1 MVRRVSISV
10 ASGRDVAERWR
21 YQYYE
26 RKGREWSSTVNGP
39 AKNKYDA
46 LCALGPNPDI
56 DKVAEIIGN
65 KSWSYLSCSG
75 CNDYVASAV
84 SFGSDYSESEIL
96 LCAACVE
103 DAGRALKANKENQN
117 GD

>member
-65 KSWSYLSCSG
+65 KSWTHLTCNA
-75 CNDYVASAV
+75 CNDYVVRAV
-84 SFGSDYSESEIL
+84 SFGADYSDREIL
-96 LCAACVE
+96 LCSDCIGQAAMV
-103 DAGRALKANKENQN
+103 LKTNKEQSA
-117 GD
+117 